1 MEKWLKRK
9 GHQML
14 TNAPFVSEEEKGE
27 GVGEQGK
34 EHRAKSE
41 IFEEKS
47 WTVPFRTKVKRKLK
61 KVALSQTSFC
71 HEYFISC

>member
-1 MEKWLKRK
+1 
-9 GHQML
+9 ML

-34 EHRAKSE
+34 EHMAKSE

-47 WTVPFRTKVKRKLK
+47 
-61 KVALSQTSFC
+61 
-71 HEYFISC
+71 